1 MEVVSRWGFTG
12 SPQPFALTRQRIY
25 SFLVPAARGAL
36 DALCDRYFTV
46 PTHGRVR
53 LRAQQ
58 PHVLVS
64 FVSAQRWQSLDSDY
78 AGMGSV
84 PVHVATV
91 NVPVVRVGRW
101 GGVEWQEQAAQ
112 LIPYAF
118 ADVAWDAVVNHE
130 IWGLARDRGWLTFPP
145 PDSMTRANGPSA

>member
-25 SFLVPAARGAL
+25 SFLVPAERGAL

-58 PHVLVS
+58 PHVLVCL
-64 FVSAQRWQSLDSDY
+64 FSAPRCQSLDSDF
-78 AGMGSV
+78 AWLCSV
-84 PVHVATV
+84 PVHVAKEYV
-91 NVPVVRVGRW
+91 QIFRVC
-101 GGVEWQEQAAQ
+101 
-112 LIPYAF
+112 
-118 ADVAWDAVVNHE
+118 H
-130 IWGLARDRGWLTFPP
+130 
-145 PDSMTRANGPSA
+145 